1 MKRFTILATAIL
13 GLLNVANAK
22 TLVAYYS
29 FTNNIH
35 TIVTDLQTQLS
46 DADVIRIEPAEEG
59 LDYAANNYALGSALI
74 SAIRENPNDAASY
87 PEIKPVTVDF
97 SLYDE
102 IIVAAP
108 LWWSNMAA
116 PMQTFLFHNGLQMAG
131 KRIGLIVSSASS
143 GISGVEA
150 DARRLIPEGNFVSP
164 SLWIRSYQTSNC
176 HEMTA
181 EWLEETGI
189 GNEGSGI
196 AEVNDVSEAVITCD
210 GNLLNVNGSF
220 DRLCLYDMS
229 GMLRVE
235 TSEQTVNV
243 DNLPSGIYLAH
254 LRQGNSATACR
265 IMIK

>member
-1 MKRFTILATAIL
+1 MKRFTILATVIL
-13 GLLNVANAK
+13 GLLNITNAK
-22 TLVAYYS
+22 TLIAYYS

-35 TIVTDLQTQLS
+35 TIATDLHTQLS

-59 LDYAANNYALGSALI
+59 LDYAANNYALGSVLI
-74 SAIRENPNDAASY
+74 SNIRENPNDATSY

-97 SLYDE
+97 SLYNE
-102 IIVAAP
+102 IIVAVP

-116 PMQTFLFHNGLQMAG
+116 PMQTFLFHNGSQMAG

-164 SLWIRSYQTSNC
+164 SLWIRSSQTSNC

-181 EWLEETGI
+181 EWLEETGL

-196 AEVNDVSEAVITCD
+196 TEVNDMNEAVITCD
-210 GNLLNVNGSF
+210 GNLLNVNCSF
-220 DRLCLYDMS
+220 DRLCLYDMY
-229 GMLRVE
+229 GILRIE

-243 DNLPSGIYLAH
+243 DNLPSGIYLVH
-254 LRQGNSATACR
+254 LQQGNSATACR